1 MLTLA
6 FLDIFKVDFALEPA
20 DTQFLMSVMT
30 LPWTPKLFYGI
41 LADTFPICKSRKRSY
56 IIIMG
61 LMQGICSMGIPFI
74 LEAHN
79 SFTIVALGTMIS
91 FSGAF
96 MDVVV
101 DGLMVC

>member
-1 MLTLA
+1 
-6 FLDIFKVDFALEPA
+6 
-20 DTQFLMSVMT
+20 
-30 LPWTPKLFYGI
+30 
-41 LADTFPICKSRKRSY
+41 
-56 IIIMG
+56 MG